1 MYSCNLYY
9 ICSREKQIMIKS
21 LLFKASILTT
31 LSVGILNSLAFAET
45 INIES
50 YGHYKKMIHMKN
62 TDGVIGIKKAIASK
76 NTYAVGAIQK
86 GMGEITVLNGKVYL
100 DYGKDGI
107 GNALN
112 TIPEHEK
119 AVLLATTTVEKWQSV
134 NFSSSMQ
141 KEDLFKAILTKA
153 KKHGLNIDKPFPFLL
168 EGGFKELKIHVINGQ
183 NPKFE
188 GHGGKEKMFKMA
200 TDIKTH
206 QMATVVGFYSASNQG
221 VYTHPNESW
230 HLHTI
235 IEDQNISAHIDDIQ
249 TGKSITLKLPVVEN
263 HDKRI
268 NLGFNAQEKAE
279 FLTEMR
285 QMLTS
290 IQGIMTGI
298 GTDNRALIIKSAKY
312 SGNRMARAT
321 PKSIKKK
328 TPLSFKE
335 IGGPTHMKFEELA
348 IRAEEDD
355 MDTLAELTGDLMKNC
370 LACHATFKV
379 D

>member
-1 MYSCNLYY
+1 MF
-9 ICSREKQIMIKS
+9 KS
-21 LLFKASILTT
+21 QFFKVFMLTS
-31 LSVGILNSLAFAET
+31 LSVGILSTSAYAES

-50 YGHYKKMIHMKN
+50 YGHYKKMIHKKN
-62 TDGVIGIKKAIASK
+62 TDGVIGLKKAIPDK
-76 NTYAVGAIQK
+76 NSYAVGAIQK
-86 GMGEITVLNGKVYL
+86 GTGEITVLNGKVYL

-119 AVLLATTTVEKWQSV
+119 AVLLAVTTVEKWQSIEI
-134 NFSSSMQ
+134 SSPLSQ
-141 KEDLFKAILTKA
+141 EHLFKTILAKA
-153 KKHGLNIDKPFPFLL
+153 KEQGLDIKKPFPFLL

-183 NPKFE
+183 NPKFG
-188 GHGGKEKMFKMA
+188 GHGSKEKMFHMA
-200 TDIKTH
+200 KATKTR
-206 QMATVVGFYSASNQG
+206 QKATVVGFYSASTQG

-230 HLHTI
+230 HLHAV
-235 IEDQNISAHIDDIQ
+235 IEEEKISAHIDDIH
-249 TGKSITLKLPVVEN
+249 TGHSTTLKLPVVESYDN
-263 HDKRI
+263 RI
-268 NLGFNAQEKAE
+268 SLGFTAKEKGE

-298 GTDNRALIIKSAKY
+298 GANNRELIIKSAKY

-321 PKSIKKK
+321 PDSIKNK
-328 TPLSFKE
+328 TPLSFKK

-348 IRAEEDD
+348 IRAEDDD
-355 MDTLAELTGDLMKNC
+355 MDALAELTGDLMKNC

>member
-1 MYSCNLYY
+1 MLKL
-9 ICSREKQIMIKS
+9 IF
-21 LLFKASILTT
+21 FKNFILTA
-31 LSVGILNSLAFAET
+31 LSVGILSSSANAET

-62 TDGVIGIKKAIASK
+62 TDGVIGLKKAIAPK
-76 NTYAVGAIQK
+76 NSYAVGAIQK
-86 GMGEITVLNGKVYL
+86 GAGEITVLNGKVYL

-119 AVLLATTTVEKWQSV
+119 AVLLATTTVEKWQSI

-141 KEDLFKAILTKA
+141 KEDLFKSILSKA
-153 KKHGLNIDKPFPFLL
+153 KELGLNIEKPFPFLL

-206 QMATVVGFYSASNQG
+206 QMATIVGFYSASNQG

-235 IEDQNISAHIDDIQ
+235 IEDQNISAHVDDIQ

-268 NLGFNAQEKAE
+268 SLGFTAQEKAE
-279 FLTEMR
+279 FLSEMR

-290 IQGIMTGI
+290 IQGVMTGI
-298 GTDNRALIIKSAKY
+298 GANNRELIIKSSKY
-312 SGNRMARAT
+312 SGNRMARET
-321 PKSIKKK
+321 PDSVKKK
-328 TPLSFKE
+328 TPLAFKKL
-335 IGGPTHMKFEELA
+335 GAPTHMKFEELA
-348 IRAEEDD
+348 IRAEDDD
-355 MDTLAELTGDLMKNC
+355 METLAELAGDLMKNC
-370 LACHATFKV
+370 LACHETFKV

>member
-1 MYSCNLYY
+1 
-9 ICSREKQIMIKS
+9 MIKP
-21 LLFKASILTT
+21 LFIKTFIFTALT
-31 LSVGILNSLAFAET
+31 VGILNPIAYAES

-50 YGHYKKMIHMKN
+50 YGHYKKMIHKKN
-62 TDGVIGIKKAIASK
+62 TDGVIGLKKAIASK
-76 NTYAVGAIQK
+76 NSYAVGAIQK
-86 GMGEITVLNGKVYL
+86 GAGEITVLNGKVYL

-119 AVLLATTTVEKWQSV
+119 AVLLATTTVEKWQSIKI
-134 NFSSSMQ
+134 SSPMP
-141 KEDLFKAILTKA
+141 KEHLFKTILSKA
-153 KKHGLNIDKPFPFLL
+153 KEHGLDVEKPFPFLL

-188 GHGGKEKMFKMA
+188 GHGGKEKMFKMS

-235 IEDQNISAHIDDIQ
+235 IEEQNISAHVDDIH
-249 TGKSITLKLPVVEN
+249 TGMSITLKLPVVEN

-268 NLGFNAQEKAE
+268 SLGFTAEEKAE

-298 GTDNRALIIKSAKY
+298 GTNDRELIIKSAKY

-321 PKSIKKK
+321 PASIINK
-328 TPLSFKE
+328 TPLSFKQ

-348 IRAEEDD
+348 IVAEDD
-355 MDTLAELTGDLMKNC
+355 DMETLAELTGELMKNC